1 MEPDVKLRTL
11 AFREASLRTVLGTNP
26 FRWER
31 RPLTK
36 GFIPVGG
43 RGTLA
48 PGGGTSSV
56 RTIIISRISQYT
68 HTGGAC
74 SWEQVRFQIDVLD
87 LDPLTAASTA
97 STIEA
102 FLGTVNLM
110 AEHQFGSP
118 ITTPNGFPTFIGNRR
133 QGEEPQP
140 GPVVYVES
148 LDIVLFSDKLN

>member
-1 MEPDVKLRTL
+1 M
-11 AFREASLRTVLGTNP
+11 
-26 FRWER
+26 
-31 RPLTK
+31 
-36 GFIPVGG
+36 
-43 RGTLA
+43 A

-56 RTIIISRISQYT
+56 RTIIISRVSEYT
-68 HTGGAC
+68 HTSGAC
-74 SWEQVRFQIDVLD
+74 SWERVRFQIDVLD
-87 LDPLTAASTA
+87 LDPLVAASTA

-110 AEHQFGSP
+110 TGQQFGSP

-148 LDIVLFSDKLN
+148 LDVLIYSDKLN